1 MSMQE
6 TIETKLTEAFDPIHL
21 EVENETHMH
30 NVPPDSESHYK
41 VTLVSKAFD
50 GLMLI
55 KQHRMVNEVLKEEL
69 EKIHALALHTYTP
82 EQWFER
88 SEKAPQSPPC
98 LDGSNA
104 KIG

>member
-6 TIETKLTEAFDPIHL
+6 TIENKLKEAFDPVHL

-41 VTLVSKAFD
+41 ITLVSTAFD
-50 GLMLI
+50 GLTLI
-55 KQHRMVNEVLKEEL
+55 KQHRAVNEALKDEL
-69 EKIHALALHTYTP
+69 RKIHALALHTYTP
-82 EQWFER
+82 DQWIDR
-88 SEKAPQSPPC
+88 SKGAPSSPPC

-104 KIG
+104 KVG